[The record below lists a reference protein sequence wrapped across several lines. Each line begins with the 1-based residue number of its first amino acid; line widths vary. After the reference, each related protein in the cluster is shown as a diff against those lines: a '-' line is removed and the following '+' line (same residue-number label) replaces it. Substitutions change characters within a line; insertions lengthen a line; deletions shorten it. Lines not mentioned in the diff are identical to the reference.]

1 MYIGGAEVAEEREK
15 AKERRNVA
23 RLGTSAGLSLS
34 LSTAGGQ
41 TGCPDSTE
49 GRLLC
54 LPRVA
59 TDRLEPP
66 PPLRPYFAKTVKRE
80 REKERGDTCTHTR
93 ERAFT
98 RRYLLAAF
106 CESTCVYIYI
116 YIDCG
121 DGYTWC
127 GFHLRKHANC
137 WQK

>member
-1 MYIGGAEVAEEREK
+1 MQKERERESER
-15 AKERRNVA
+15 ERRNVA

-66 PPLRPYFAKTVKRE
+66 PLRPYFVKRVKRE
-80 REKERGDTCTHTR
+80 RER
-93 ERAFT
+93 ER
-98 RRYLLAAF
+98 
-106 CESTCVYIYI
+106 
-116 YIDCG
+116 
-121 DGYTWC
+121 
-127 GFHLRKHANC
+127 
-137 WQK
+137 

>member
-1 MYIGGAEVAEEREK
+1 MHIGGAEVAEGERESER
-15 AKERRNVA
+15 ERRNVA

-66 PPLRPYFAKTVKRE
+66 PLRPYFVKRVKRE
-80 REKERGDTCTHTR
+80 RER
-93 ERAFT
+93 ER
-98 RRYLLAAF
+98 
-106 CESTCVYIYI
+106 
-116 YIDCG
+116 
-121 DGYTWC
+121 
-127 GFHLRKHANC
+127 
-137 WQK
+137 

>member
-80 REKERGDTCTHTR
+80 RERKREVTRARTRVNERSRADTYWLPFVR
-93 ERAFT
+93 I
-98 RRYLLAAF
+98 YV
-106 CESTCVYIYI
+106 CVCIYI
-116 YIDCG
+116 LIVEMDTLG
-121 DGYTWC
+121 
-127 GFHLRKHANC
+127 AVSI
-137 WQK
+137 